1 MARGWD
7 IGMLLVSNWRGKLAN
22 GQNSYNRFL
31 ALFSIG
37 KCYNCTS
44 TLGIAAYKRISIYLD
59 ETRLQQMEIKL
70 PLFIVTG
77 ASGSGKTYVIKELRR
92 MMPDFDI
99 FDPDN
104 LVEFIGHDWEKM
116 RNIWLRVARN
126 IAQSG
131 RMTIICGTMMPWDIE
146 NCADFPFFKHVYYL
160 NLHCDE
166 QTREKR
172 LRERNWSEEEIQN
185 HKNFAKRLLEIA
197 DEVYNPPMPTIDTT
211 DTDITEVASQIKEWV
226 LQYV

>member
-1 MARGWD
+1 
-7 IGMLLVSNWRGKLAN
+7 
-22 GQNSYNRFL
+22 
-31 ALFSIG
+31 
-37 KCYNCTS
+37 
-44 TLGIAAYKRISIYLD
+44 
-59 ETRLQQMEIKL
+59 MESKF

-92 MMPDFDI
+92 LMPDFDI

-104 LVEFIGHDWEKM
+104 LIEFIGHDWEMM

-126 IAQSG
+126 IAENG

-146 NCADFPFFKHVYYL
+146 KCADFPFFKHVYYL

-166 QTREKR
+166 ETREKR

-211 DTDITEVASQIKEWV
+211 ATDVTEVASRIREWV
-226 LQYV
+226 HQYA

>member
-1 MARGWD
+1 MVQ
-7 IGMLLVSNWRGKLAN
+7 L
-22 GQNSYNRFL
+22 
-31 ALFSIG
+31 
-37 KCYNCTS
+37 
-44 TLGIAAYKRISIYLD
+44 
-59 ETRLQQMEIKL
+59 MENKL

-92 MMPDFDI
+92 LMPDFDI

-104 LVEFIGHDWEKM
+104 LVEFIGNDWEKM

-146 NCADFPFFKHVYYL
+146 KCADYPFFKHVYYL

-166 QTREKR
+166 ETREKR

-211 DTDITEVASQIKEWV
+211 DTDVTEVASQIKEWV
-226 LQYV
+226 LQYA

>member
-1 MARGWD
+1 MK
-7 IGMLLVSNWRGKLAN
+7 SK
-22 GQNSYNRFL
+22 F
-31 ALFSIG
+31 
-37 KCYNCTS
+37 
-44 TLGIAAYKRISIYLD
+44 
-59 ETRLQQMEIKL
+59 

-92 MMPDFDI
+92 LMPDFDI

-104 LVEFIGHDWEKM
+104 LIEFIGHDWEMM

-126 IAQSG
+126 IAENG

-146 NCADFPFFKHVYYL
+146 KCADFPFFKHVYYL

-166 QTREKR
+166 ETREKR
-172 LRERNWSEEEIQN
+172 LRERNWAEEEIQN

-211 DTDITEVASQIKEWV
+211 VTDVTEVASRIKEWV
-226 LQYV
+226 HQYA

>member
-1 MARGWD
+1 
-7 IGMLLVSNWRGKLAN
+7 
-22 GQNSYNRFL
+22 
-31 ALFSIG
+31 
-37 KCYNCTS
+37 
-44 TLGIAAYKRISIYLD
+44 
-59 ETRLQQMEIKL
+59 MESKF

-92 MMPDFDI
+92 LMPDFDI
-99 FDPDN
+99 FDPDH
-104 LVEFIGHDWEKM
+104 LIEFIGHDWEMM

-126 IAQSG
+126 IAENG

-146 NCADFPFFKHVYYL
+146 KCADFPFFKHVYYL

-166 QTREKR
+166 ETREKR

-211 DTDITEVASQIKEWV
+211 ITDVTEVASRIKEWV
-226 LQYV
+226 HQYA

>member
-1 MARGWD
+1 
-7 IGMLLVSNWRGKLAN
+7 
-22 GQNSYNRFL
+22 
-31 ALFSIG
+31 
-37 KCYNCTS
+37 
-44 TLGIAAYKRISIYLD
+44 
-59 ETRLQQMEIKL
+59 MESKL

-146 NCADFPFFKHVYYL
+146 KCADFPFFKHVYYL

-166 QTREKR
+166 ETREKR
-172 LRERNWSEEEIQN
+172 LRERNWTEEEIQN

-211 DTDITEVASQIKEWV
+211 DTDVTEVASQIKEWV
-226 LQYV
+226 HQYA

>member
-1 MARGWD
+1 MT
-7 IGMLLVSNWRGKLAN
+7 MKSK
-22 GQNSYNRFL
+22 F
-31 ALFSIG
+31 
-37 KCYNCTS
+37 
-44 TLGIAAYKRISIYLD
+44 
-59 ETRLQQMEIKL
+59 

-92 MMPDFDI
+92 LMPDFDI

-104 LVEFIGHDWEKM
+104 LIEFIGHDWEMM

-126 IAQSG
+126 IAENG

-146 NCADFPFFKHVYYL
+146 KCADFPFFKHVYYL

-166 QTREKR
+166 ETREKR
-172 LRERNWSEEEIQN
+172 LRERNWAEEEIQN

-211 DTDITEVASQIKEWV
+211 VTDVTEVASRIKEWV
-226 LQYV
+226 HQYA

>member
-1 MARGWD
+1 
-7 IGMLLVSNWRGKLAN
+7 
-22 GQNSYNRFL
+22 
-31 ALFSIG
+31 
-37 KCYNCTS
+37 
-44 TLGIAAYKRISIYLD
+44 
-59 ETRLQQMEIKL
+59 MELKL

-92 MMPDFDI
+92 MMPDYDV
-99 FDPDN
+99 FDPDD
-104 LVEFIGHDWEKM
+104 LVEFIGHAWGKM

-146 NCADFPFFKHVYYL
+146 KCADFAFFKHVYYI

-166 QTREKR
+166 ETREKR

-185 HKNFAKRLLEIA
+185 HINFANRLLEIA
-197 DEVYNPPMPTIDTT
+197 DEVYNPPMPTVDTT
-211 DTDITEVASQIKEWV
+211 HTDVIKVASQIKEWV
-226 LQYV
+226 LQYA

>member
-1 MARGWD
+1 M
-7 IGMLLVSNWRGKLAN
+7 
-22 GQNSYNRFL
+22 
-31 ALFSIG
+31 
-37 KCYNCTS
+37 
-44 TLGIAAYKRISIYLD
+44 
-59 ETRLQQMEIKL
+59 

-116 RNIWLRVARN
+116 RNIWLRVALN

-146 NCADFPFFKHVYYL
+146 KCADVPFFKHVYYL

-166 QTREKR
+166 ETREKR
-172 LRERNWSEEEIQN
+172 LHLRGWPEEEIQN
-185 HKNFAKRLLEIA
+185 HINFAKRLLEIA

-211 DTDITEVASQIKEWV
+211 DTDVTEVASQIKDWV
-226 LQYV
+226 QQYA

>member
-1 MARGWD
+1 M
-7 IGMLLVSNWRGKLAN
+7 
-22 GQNSYNRFL
+22 
-31 ALFSIG
+31 
-37 KCYNCTS
+37 
-44 TLGIAAYKRISIYLD
+44 
-59 ETRLQQMEIKL
+59 ETKL

-92 MMPDFDI
+92 IMPEFDI
-99 FDPDN
+99 FDPDH
-104 LVEFIGHDWEKM
+104 LTDFIGQDWEKM

-146 NCADFPFFKHVYYL
+146 KCADFPFFKHVYYL

-166 QTREKR
+166 ETREKR

-185 HKNFAKRLLEIA
+185 HKDFAKRLLEIA
-197 DEVYNPPMPTIDTT
+197 DEVYDPPMPTIDTT
-211 DTDITEVASQIKEWV
+211 DTHVTEVAARIKEWV
-226 LQYV
+226 RGYA

>member
-1 MARGWD
+1 
-7 IGMLLVSNWRGKLAN
+7 
-22 GQNSYNRFL
+22 
-31 ALFSIG
+31 
-37 KCYNCTS
+37 
-44 TLGIAAYKRISIYLD
+44 
-59 ETRLQQMEIKL
+59 MEIKL

-77 ASGSGKTYVIKELRR
+77 ASESGKTYVIKELRR
-92 MMPDFDI
+92 MMPEFDI

-146 NCADFPFFKHVYYL
+146 KCTDFPFFKHVYYL
-160 NLHCDE
+160 NLYCDE
-166 QTREKR
+166 ETRVKR
-172 LRERNWSEEEIQN
+172 LRERNWLEEEIPN

-197 DEVYNPPMPTIDTT
+197 DEVYKPPMPTIDTT
-211 DTDITEVASQIKEWV
+211 DTDVIEVASQIKEWV
-226 LQYV
+226 HQYA

>member
-1 MARGWD
+1 
-7 IGMLLVSNWRGKLAN
+7 
-22 GQNSYNRFL
+22 
-31 ALFSIG
+31 
-37 KCYNCTS
+37 
-44 TLGIAAYKRISIYLD
+44 
-59 ETRLQQMEIKL
+59 MERKL

-77 ASGSGKTYVIKELRR
+77 ASGSGKTYVIKELRK

-99 FDPDN
+99 FDPDD
-104 LVEFIGHDWEKM
+104 LVEFIGHDWENM

-126 IAQSG
+126 IVESG

-146 NCADFPFFKHVYYL
+146 KCADFPFFKHVYYL

-166 QTREKR
+166 ATREKR
-172 LRERNWSEEEIQN
+172 LRERKWSKEEIQN

-211 DTDITEVASQIKEWV
+211 DTDVTEVASRIKEWV
-226 LQYV
+226 HQYA